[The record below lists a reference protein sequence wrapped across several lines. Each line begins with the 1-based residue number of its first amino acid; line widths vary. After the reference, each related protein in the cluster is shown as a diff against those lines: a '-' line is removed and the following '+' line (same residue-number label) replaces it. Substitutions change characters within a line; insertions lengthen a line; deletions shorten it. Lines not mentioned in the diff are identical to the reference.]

1 MGTNPNTLT
10 IKSIWSNVYQ
20 ISHAIAPVYKAFATE
35 RLATQ
40 LKVGNTIYRTYGSDV
55 IVNEMGGDGSYS
67 TQGLTD
73 TDESL
78 VVNQKPE
85 VSFQIPDWIT
95 FQTHLPTQRYY
106 AEKSMARLW
115 NYIDGNLLNNMIY
128 AAHYNQIA
136 NSTQTLID
144 NGIISGSTSDGAG
157 ITASIGNVA
166 TIFATATQQL
176 QKNNVVYVPNKKFTG
191 RKDDAMDKMTSAAIT
206 PEMYNYLTQFVG
218 GKNSAKGDEVTTNGY
233 VGYFFGF
240 NVFVSNNLPWSC
252 VISMTAQPSDNDAF
266 KLGISSSVYQ
276 TIRFNTAIGTA
287 GNILIGA
294 TATTAM
300 TALAAFLNAPF
311 TSGNAYYT
319 PLVAGTYTAA
329 STTTT
334 YNGVMTQANAMTL
347 FFKNTYAWVD
357 PNNTSNTASIHI
369 QVAGFG
375 PCYLAV
381 GSQNTGAATFP
392 ATKQLMH
399 CLFGTSQSIDMV
411 IQKTPNM
418 TTNPVSSKVAKDFIT
433 WTLFGKKV
441 FADQVPQLIDVQLL
455 SSTHVAP
462 VFTIA

>member
-1 MGTNPNTLT
+1 MGANPNTLS

-20 ISHAIAPVYKAFATE
+20 ISHQIMPVYKAFATE
-35 RLATQ
+35 RLAPQ
-40 LKVGNTIYRTYGSDV
+40 LKVGNTIYRTYGADV

-78 VVNQKPE
+78 VVDQKPE
-85 VSFQIPDWIT
+85 VSFQIPDWQT
-95 FQTHLPTQRYY
+95 FQAHLPTQRYY
-106 AEKSMARLW
+106 AEKSMSRLW
-115 NYIDGNLLNNMIY
+115 NYVDGKILNKLVY
-128 AAHYNQIA
+128 AAQYNQIA
-136 NSTQTLID
+136 NGTQTVID

-157 ITASIGNVA
+157 ITPNVGNVA
-166 TIFATATQQL
+166 SIFATAVQQL
-176 QKNNVVYVPNKKFTG
+176 QKNNVMYVPNKRFTG
-191 RKDDAMDKMTSAAIT
+191 SRSDDMDKIASAAIT
-206 PEMYNYLTQFVG
+206 PELYNYLTQYVG

-240 NVFVSNNLPWSC
+240 NVHVSNNLPWTGT
-252 VISMTAQPSDNDAF
+252 ITMTAQPSDNDAF

-294 TATTAM
+294 SATTALV
-300 TALAAFLNAPF
+300 ALAAFLNAPF
-311 TSGNAYYT
+311 TAGNAYYT

-329 STTTT
+329 STATT

-347 FFKNTYAWVD
+347 FFKNVYGWVN
-357 PNNTSNTASIHI
+357 PNNAANAATIYI

-381 GSQNTGAATFP
+381 GAQNTGVMTFP
-392 ATKQLMH
+392 ATGQQMH
-399 CLFGTSQSIDMV
+399 CVFGTSQSIDM
-411 IQKTPNM
+411 IMQKTPNM
-418 TTNPVSSKVAKDFIT
+418 TTNPVSGKVAKDFIT
-433 WTLFGKKV
+433 WTLFGSKV
-441 FADQVPQLIDVQLL
+441 FNDQVPQLIDVQLL
-455 SSTHVAP
+455 ASTAVQP